1 MNVIRGGTVVTEAG
15 AARCDIG
22 IEGEKV
28 AAIGPNLPGE
38 LLYDATGLHVFPGF
52 FDAHVHFADERLS
65 HWEDFTTGGR
75 AAVAGGV
82 TTVMDMPLN
91 DPMTVTAEAFRRR
104 LEVIAP
110 KAIADHL
117 LWAGAVPG
125 NVDQMEAM
133 KALGARAFKVFMI
146 DVEGYLFCDTAALF
160 DAMTEAARLGLP
172 LGVHAES
179 NDLAQART
187 RQMQELG
194 RTDTRAH
201 IWARDAFVEYEAIH
215 RAIAVARETG
225 CRLHVLHVNT
235 PAALPEI
242 AAAPDVVG
250 EAQIGFLSMDEDD
263 YLRHGTWA
271 RFSPP
276 LRPRPV
282 VEQLWKAVADGTLE
296 YVISDHSGYPPE
308 MKAVDSIWDA
318 ADGVPAVQTC
328 YPMLMSEGVH
338 RRGITLER
346 FVSLSSAQAARLYGI
361 YPRKG
366 ALLPGVSDADLTVMD
381 IGKTWTLE
389 LEALEY
395 LHPWTPQEGARIT
408 GRVVSTI
415 RRGELVYADGEIL
428 ATPGSGRAV

>member
-1 MNVIRGGTVVTEAG
+1 MKVIRGGIVVTEAG
-15 AARCDIG
+15 LARCDVG

-28 AAIGPNLPGE
+28 AAIGANLPGE
-38 LLYDATGLHVFPGF
+38 LLYDAAGLHVFPGF
-52 FDAHVHFADERLS
+52 FDAHVHFADEGLS

-125 NVDQMEAM
+125 NVDQMEPM

-160 DAMTEAARLGLP
+160 DAMSEAARLGLP

-187 RQMQELG
+187 RRMQELG
-194 RTDTRAH
+194 RADPRAH

-242 AAAPDVVG
+242 AAARG
-250 EAQIGFLSMDEDD
+250 WSA
-263 YLRHGTWA
+263 
-271 RFSPP
+271 
-276 LRPRPV
+276 RPR
-282 VEQLWKAVADGTLE
+282 
-296 YVISDHSGYPPE
+296 SG
-308 MKAVDSIWDA
+308 
-318 ADGVPAVQTC
+318 
-328 YPMLMSEGVH
+328 
-338 RRGITLER
+338 
-346 FVSLSSAQAARLYGI
+346 SSAWMRTTTSATEHGLASHR
-361 YPRKG
+361 PS
-366 ALLPGVSDADLTVMD
+366 APGRSSSNS
-381 IGKTWTLE
+381 
-389 LEALEY
+389 
-395 LHPWTPQEGARIT
+395 GARSQT
-408 GRVVSTI
+408 ARSNT
-415 RRGELVYADGEIL
+415 
-428 ATPGSGRAV
+428 